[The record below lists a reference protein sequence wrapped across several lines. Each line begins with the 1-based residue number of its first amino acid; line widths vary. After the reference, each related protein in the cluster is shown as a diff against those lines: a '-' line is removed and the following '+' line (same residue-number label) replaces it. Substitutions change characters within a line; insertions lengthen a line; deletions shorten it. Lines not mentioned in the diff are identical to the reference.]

1 MLGSVSPSSQQR
13 FGETQDFG
21 LMSSFISAE
30 LLNINAQKLI
40 GKIPIILKY
49 KSGLVLFKQYLIC
62 TLLLRLEMGA
72 ERKAG
77 VDDKG

>member
-1 MLGSVSPSSQQR
+1 MFGSDRPSSQQR

-30 LLNINAQKLI
+30 LLNINAQTLI
-40 GKIPIILKY
+40 EKIPMMPKY
-49 KSGLVLFKQYLIC
+49 KSGLVLFNQYLIC

-72 ERKAG
+72 EIKAG
-77 VDDKG
+77 VDNKG